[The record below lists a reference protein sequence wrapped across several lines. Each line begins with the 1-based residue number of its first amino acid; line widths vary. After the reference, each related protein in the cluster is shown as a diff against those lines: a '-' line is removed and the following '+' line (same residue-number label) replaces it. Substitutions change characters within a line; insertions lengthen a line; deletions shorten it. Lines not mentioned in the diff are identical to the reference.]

1 MHGRAGTAID
11 TNAGAV
17 AAARRTKVRG
27 SRALPTPS
35 LAVCCAVLAALAFVF
50 GDVRLARAQSS
61 SLSPSISSTLTPLS
75 SPKGSITLVPNAQ
88 GISRL
93 REYYTPSRPWWI
105 SYNDCIANDEFTF
118 SLTVRNTSNPL
129 EIWAGTENCAV
140 SRSRTDRG
148 QCWIVARV
156 PQLTDTVD
164 VTVPVRNIIARRLN
178 VTEPPAPDSVS
189 ADVCDDSTDP
199 SGEAITF
206 YFMIEK
212 GGQGD
217 EYFAWD
223 GGTGGTG
230 FDVVGPEP
238 PGSISVGVGESQLA
252 VRIRNITEETD
263 RERFEAFCV
272 PQGTMRATSGSD
284 AGAVSTP
291 LSSDAGSDGGIT
303 TGTPGTV
310 NDAGISSGA
319 APAACF
325 TDLLVAGER
334 PPAEYSCGT
343 ANETSRT
350 LRTSRLRNYQTYAVA
365 IAGQDNLGN
374 AGVASAI
381 QCGTPIELDD
391 FYESYSRAGGPG
403 GGGFCSFSPLGERR
417 LGHGLGAVLLLLAG
431 FAIRRRRC
439 IA

>member
-11 TNAGAV
+11 TDADAV
-17 AAARRTKVRG
+17 AAGRRAGVRG
-27 SRALPTPS
+27 ARALLPARTFVVWAA
-35 LAVCCAVLAALAFVF
+35 LTAALAVVI
-50 GDVRLARAQSS
+50 GDVRWARAQSS
-61 SLSPSISSTLTPLS
+61 SSNISSSLTTLT
-75 SPKGSITLVPNAQ
+75 SPNGYISLVPNAQ
-88 GISRL
+88 GISRKFP
-93 REYYTPSRPWWI
+93 YYTASRPWWI
-105 SYNDCIANDEFTF
+105 SYNDCLKNDSFTF

-189 ADVCDDSTDP
+189 SDVCDDSTDP

-206 YFMIEK
+206 YFLIEK

-238 PGSISVGVGESQLA
+238 PGRISVGVGESQLA
-252 VRIRNITEETD
+252 VRIDDITEETD

-272 PQGTMRATSGSD
+272 PAGTMRATSGND
-284 AGAVSTP
+284 AGTASGV
-291 LSSDAGSDGGIT
+291 SSDSGGLDGGSSGST
-303 TGTPGTV
+303 TGAT
-310 NDAGISSGA
+310 NDAGISGA

-325 TDLLVAGER
+325 TDLLVAGQR
-334 PPAEYSCGT
+334 PPPEYSCGT
-343 ANETSRT
+343 ANEISRV
-350 LRTSRLRNYQTYAVA
+350 LRTDRLRNYQSYAVA
-365 IAGQDNLGN
+365 VAGQDNLGN
-374 AGVASAI
+374 AGVASDI
-381 QCGTPIELDD
+381 QCGTPIELND
-391 FYESYSRAGGPG
+391 FYENYTRAGGPG
-403 GGGFCSFSPLGERR
+403 GGGYCSFSPLAERR
-417 LGHGLGAVLLLLAG
+417 LGRGLGAVVLLLAG
-431 FAIRRRRC
+431 FGLRRRRC
-439 IA
+439 SA